1 MGHWIQLTAADG
13 ATISAWRADPSGKPR
28 GGLVVAQEIF
38 GVNSHIRSVCDG
50 YAADGYVAIAPALFD
65 RFAPKVDI
73 GYTPEDIEKGRA
85 FKAKATLEHALAD
98 VDAARKLAATA
109 GKVGIVGYCWGGY
122 IAWMS
127 AARVA
132 GFACAVPYYG
142 GGMLE
147 AIGEKPRCPVM
158 SHFGEKDHAI
168 PIDGVRQWAAAHP
181 EVETHVYSANHGFN
195 CDQRGSYDAPSAKL
209 ARERTLAFLHKHVTS

>member
-1 MGHWIQLTAADG
+1 MPWITLTTADNV
-13 ATISAWRADPSGKPR
+13 TIAAWRADPPGKPR

-65 RFAPKVDI
+65 RFAPNADL
-73 GYTPEDIEKGRA
+73 GYTAEDVEKGRA
-85 FKAKATLEHALAD
+85 LKGQARLEDALHD
-98 VDAARKLAATA
+98 VDAARKVAATA

-127 AARVA
+127 AARLR
-132 GFACAVPYYG
+132 GFACAIPYYG

-147 AIGEKPRCPVM
+147 AVGEKPLCPVLA
-158 SHFGEKDHAI
+158 HFGEKDPMI
-168 PIDGVRQWAAAHP
+168 PVAGVREWAKAHP
-181 EVETHVYSANHGFN
+181 EVETHVYDANHGFN
-195 CDQRGSYDAPSAKL
+195 CDQRGSFDATAAKL
-209 ARERTLAFLHKHVTS
+209 ARERSLAFLRKHVG